1 MTAQGPLPRLV
12 LASESPRRRQL
23 LESLGLTFEV
33 LAPDVDE
40 LRFPDEEPHDYV
52 ERVAR
57 AKASAVAAPGVLA
70 VGADTTVV
78 VEGHVLGKPG
88 HPEEAK
94 AMLRRLSGKTHEVL
108 TAVALA
114 RTSDSLEMWSE
125 VSSSLVRFLIMTE
138 EEIDEYVKGGEP
150 MDKAGAYALNGEAA
164 IYIESIQG
172 SPTGVIG
179 LPLHTLARLFRRAG
193 FDLLSFQ

>member
-1 MTAQGPLPRLV
+1 VTAQPPKLV
-12 LASESPRRRQL
+12 LASGSPRRRQL
-23 LESLGLTFEV
+23 LETLGLAFEV
-33 LAPDVDE
+33 VAPDVDE

-57 AKASAVAAPGVLA
+57 AKAAAVAAPGILA

-78 VEGHVLGKPG
+78 VEGMILGKPG

-94 AMLRRLSGKTHEVL
+94 NMLRRLSGKTHEVL

-114 RTSDSLEMWSE
+114 WMSDSLEVSSE
-125 VSSSLVRFLIMTE
+125 VSSSLVKFLIMTE
-138 EEIDEYVKGGEP
+138 EEIDEYVQGGEP

-172 SPTGVIG
+172 SPTSVIG

-193 FDLLSFQ
+193 FDLLSFR